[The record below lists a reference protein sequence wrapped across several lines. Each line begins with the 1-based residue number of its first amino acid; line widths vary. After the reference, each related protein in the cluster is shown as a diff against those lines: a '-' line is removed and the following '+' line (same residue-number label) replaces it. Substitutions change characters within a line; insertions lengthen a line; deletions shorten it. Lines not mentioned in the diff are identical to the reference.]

1 MPDAVN
7 ASGRPKLAAYAS
19 PSCRGC
25 LPGLLALDDG
35 GLAQLADIVF
45 WPELVDF
52 RFEDLER
59 LADGA
64 IDIALFSGVLA
75 DAFDTELARLLRA
88 KARKL
93 VAVGACSCFGG
104 VPGLVRM
111 SPAAS
116 ATVSTLDQVVPVDY
130 HLPGCPAPRAGILG
144 LVEALAGGAQPAA
157 LARRALCS
165 DCERTRSGKRVARF
179 CRRHQVVPNSQ
190 RCFLEQGLVC
200 LGPATRGGCG
210 QRCLSV
216 DMPCRGC
223 FGPPEGVADQGAA
236 MLGAIAS
243 IHEAAGEAAVLAML
257 EEIVDPAGTFYR
269 YTLATSILRGTGGN
283 GT

>member
-1 MPDAVN
+1 MPDPVN
-7 ASGRPKLAAYAS
+7 ARGRPKLAAYAA

-25 LPGLLALDDG
+25 FPGLLALGDG
-35 GLAQLADIVF
+35 GLASSADIVF
-45 WPELVDF
+45 WPELVDV
-52 RFEDLER
+52 RFEDLKR

-64 IDIALFSGVLA
+64 IDIALFSGVLL
-75 DAFDTELARLLRA
+75 DAFETELARLLRA

-93 VAVGACSCFGG
+93 IAVGACACFGG
-104 VPGLVRM
+104 VPGLVGI
-111 SPAAS
+111 SPAAA
-116 ATVSTLDQVVPVDY
+116 ATVSTLEQIVPVD
-130 HLPGCPAPRAGILG
+130 HRLPGCPAPRAGILR

-157 LARRALCS
+157 LSGRALCS
-165 DCERTRSGKRVARF
+165 ECERARAGKRVARF
-179 CRRHQVVPNSQ
+179 CRPHQAAPDSQ

-223 FGPPEGVADQGAA
+223 FGPPEGVVDQGAA

-243 IHEAAGEAAVLAML
+243 IHEAVGEAAVLAML
-257 EEIVDPAGTFYR
+257 GEIVDPAGAFYR
-269 YTLATSILRGTGGN
+269 YTLATSILRGKGA
-283 GT
+283 